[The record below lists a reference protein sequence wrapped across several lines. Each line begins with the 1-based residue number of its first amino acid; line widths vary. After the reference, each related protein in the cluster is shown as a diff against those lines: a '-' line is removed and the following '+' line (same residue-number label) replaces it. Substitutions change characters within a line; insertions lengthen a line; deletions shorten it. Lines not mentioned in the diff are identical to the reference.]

1 MKIRKIGRCIT
12 FSIMAVIV
20 VVLVGCVR
28 QNGGSLDESES
39 VLERPEYEIEV
50 LSAVKA
56 KDCYICGNRD
66 DSLMPYYAKRDSIGV
81 VFWGEPAISD
91 TEVRAY
97 DDDGNE
103 LFGQNGSS
111 TRISSFGENHGS
123 IMVQGT
129 PNRGFTN
136 VDVNYEKNDEV
147 DFNNI
152 KKYLC
157 QDCLNAVVG
166 FYVDQKNYGEDN
178 RLGTTGYCLVDFATK
193 KLYTLSDPYSGYF
206 IRDYY
211 VSYNIVEN
219 ADLEDSHIEVF
230 ILYAPERTAS

>member
-1 MKIRKIGRCIT
+1 MRKIGRYIT
-12 FSIMAVIV
+12 YSFITVIV
-20 VVLVGCVR
+20 FALVGCAK
-28 QNGGSLDESES
+28 QGGELPDESES
-39 VLERPEYEIEV
+39 VPERPEYELEV
-50 LSAVKA
+50 QSAVNA

-81 VFWGEPAISD
+81 VYWGEPAISD

-97 DDDGNE
+97 DDGNE
-103 LFGQNGSS
+103 LFEQNGSS

-147 DFNNI
+147 DFNSI

-166 FYVDQKNYGEDN
+166 FYVDQKNYGEDT

-193 KLYTLSDPYSGYF
+193 KLYTLSDPYRGYF

-211 VSYNIVEN
+211 VSYDIVEN
-219 ADLEDSHIEVF
+219 ADLEDNRIEVF